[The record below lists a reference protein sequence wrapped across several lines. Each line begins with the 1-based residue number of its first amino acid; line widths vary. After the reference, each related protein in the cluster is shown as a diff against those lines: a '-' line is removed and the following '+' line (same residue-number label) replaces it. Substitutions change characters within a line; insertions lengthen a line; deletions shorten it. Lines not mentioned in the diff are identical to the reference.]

1 MKIEIKHRFT
11 DAILFEA
18 DRENNT
24 IKSTIEA
31 ALDAGADLS
40 GANLSRANL
49 SRADLSGASLSRA
62 NLSGASYGEGA
73 PLTYPPIQLLGLKWP
88 ILFLDTHI
96 KIGCEL
102 HLTTGWE
109 TFTPDQ
115 ISAMAVGALDFWD
128 EFKDIILAI
137 AKKHQN
143 PKEQ

>member
-40 GANLSRANL
+40 GAN
-49 SRADLSGASLSRA
+49 LSRA